1 MAAGNPLYEFF
12 QQNTM
17 LTYAGPTKQIRT
29 WWAGPQGNRTRVP
42 LGEWHR
48 PEEAVLGAS
57 GVLAWAAAART
68 GTGSGH
74 LSPHQA
80 GTPTPLAQHVMCHS

>member
-42 LGEWHR
+42 LGERHR

-57 GVLAWAAAART
+57 GVLAWAAATRT